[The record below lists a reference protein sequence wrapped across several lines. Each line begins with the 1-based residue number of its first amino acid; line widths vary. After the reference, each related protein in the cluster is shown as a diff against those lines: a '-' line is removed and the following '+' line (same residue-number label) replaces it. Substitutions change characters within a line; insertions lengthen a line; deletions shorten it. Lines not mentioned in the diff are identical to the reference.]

1 MIPRVAVSGRAL
13 IIALDVLACA
23 VWMGLLYPFR
33 LCDRPNGRQTI
44 SGYVGK
50 SALYGH
56 KWAARAER
64 VIDALLGAGHCLRAY
79 QRGQG

>member
-1 MIPRVAVSGRAL
+1 MIPRL
-13 IIALDVLACA
+13 IASICAMIVALDVLACA
-23 VWMGLLYPFR
+23 AWLALLYPFK

-50 SALYGH
+50 AALYGH

-64 VIDALLGAGHCLRAY
+64 AIDAVLGAGHCLKAY

>member
-13 IIALDVLACA
+13 IIALDVLVCA
-23 VWMGLLYPFR
+23 VWLGLLYPFR

-50 SALYGH
+50 AALYGH
-56 KWAARAER
+56 KWAARVER
-64 VIDALLGAGHCLRAY
+64 AIDAVLGPGHCLRAY

>member
-1 MIPRVAVSGRAL
+1 MIARAKASL
-13 IIALDVLACA
+13 WALLIALDVLACA